1 MYPPAGGPHQGPQ
14 PNPPHHHGYPQ
25 HLPPRYPIEPMPPP
39 PWQDPSI
46 APPQKPKG
54 RARYLPIVVSA
65 LFGALLVT
73 VAMVM
78 LRGDTGGYFDSGDRV
93 TPTAD
98 GHMVFAKEK
107 HLDGKPPSSVRCT
120 AITDAGEELTLPAPD
135 EVKTT
140 SRGARPTIRYV
151 SVAELPNDRGPL
163 AVTCIR
169 VGSDFSPELVLG
181 KPESSTSVLVFFAG
195 YGALMVVLIGV
206 VIVANRRYMNRYP
219 APQGDG
225 QQWQV

>member
-1 MYPPAGGPHQGPQ
+1 
-14 PNPPHHHGYPQ
+14 
-25 HLPPRYPIEPMPPP
+25 MPPP

-46 APPQKPKG
+46 ALPQKQTWRG
-54 RARYLPIVVSA
+54 RYLVIVMAA

-73 VAMVM
+73 VAFVM
-78 LRGDTGGYFDSGDRV
+78 FRGDTGGYFDSGDRV

-98 GHMVFAKEK
+98 RHMVFAKEK
-107 HLDGKPPSSVRCT
+107 HLDGMPPSSLRCT

-140 SRGARPTIRYV
+140 SRGARPAIVYL
-151 SVAELPNDRGPL
+151 SVAELPTDLGSL
-163 AVTCIR
+163 AVTCVR

-181 KPESSTSVLVFFAG
+181 KPESSTGVLAFFAG

-219 APQGDG
+219 APKGDG